1 MLEGAGDSDDAAE
14 AYSRH
19 FVDNARHGVG
29 LIIQGSSCIWPEGRT
44 SPGMTCV
51 DTREKVMRLVDELG
65 FDPVDAGR
73 LEDSWRQQPGT
84 PCYVADLDAPRLKA
98 ALAAADQYRV
108 PEYRS
113 KADEAAR
120 AFFASRL
127 QPQ

>member
-1 MLEGAGDSDDAAE
+1 MDIGIIGAGMIGGTLARRLTALDHEVVVANSAA
-14 AYSRH
+14 
-19 FVDNARHGVG
+19 
-29 LIIQGSSCIWPEGRT
+29 
-44 SPGMTCV
+44 
-51 DTREKVMRLVDELG
+51 REKVMRLVDELG
-65 FDPVDAGR
+65 FDPVDAGH

-98 ALAAADQYRV
+98 ALAAADQDRV